1 MRLEWLM
8 EKFQALFQKIVA
20 IKLKRTESKKP
31 FRLLFI
37 APQPFYEDRGT
48 PIVILEELKCLS
60 DLGYDIDVLTYP
72 LGKGVF
78 LQGTE
83 LIRVRNPLKITS
95 IPIGFSWSKVILDI
109 QLALKAFQLA
119 RKTKYT
125 CVHGVEEGAAICLLL
140 KWLHGIPMVYDMH
153 SSIPEQLSSIS
164 YFSKGPGAYLA
175 KLVEKLLIRN
185 SNIIMASKGLA
196 PLINGIDP
204 TSVIKEWIF
213 ENCPPNKDSKKIEN
227 QLGIMGRPVVAY
239 VGNFAQYQG
248 VELLIDAILKVR
260 EMIDNVVLL
269 LVGGTENEI
278 AGLEKKVVSL
288 KLSNNVILIPR
299 VERDKVPE
307 YLSIADVLSL
317 PRPRGENAPL
327 KIYEYKKSG
336 KPIVATNI
344 PAHELIANNSTS
356 IMVAPEVGALVDGIM
371 HALKNGKPSAEE
383 NEISGEFCFSQVE
396 ALPEILSD
404 VYNTIIANS
413 C

>member
-1 MRLEWLM
+1 M
-8 EKFQALFQKIVA
+8 
-20 IKLKRTESKKP
+20 KRIEAKEP

-60 DLGYDIDVLTYP
+60 DLGYKIDVLTYP

-83 LIRVRNPLKITS
+83 LLRVSNPLKITS
-95 IPIGFSWSKVILDI
+95 IPIGFSWRKVFLDI

-119 RKTKYT
+119 KETKYA

-196 PLINGIDP
+196 PLINTIDP
-204 TSVIKEWIF
+204 TSVIKEWIL
-213 ENCPPNKDSKKIEN
+213 ENCLPNKDSNKIEN

-248 VELLIDAILKVR
+248 VEFLIDAILKVR
-260 EMIDNVVLL
+260 EEIDNVILL
-269 LVGGTENEI
+269 LVGGMENEI
-278 AGLEKKVVSL
+278 IELKKKVASL
-288 KLSNNVILIPR
+288 KLSDNVILIPR
-299 VERDKVPE
+299 VERGKVPE

-344 PAHELIANNSTS
+344 PAHKLIANDSTS
-356 IMVAPEVGALVDGIM
+356 IMVAPEVNALVDGIM
-371 HALKNGKPSAEE
+371 HALKNGKPAAEID
-383 NEISGEFCFSQVE
+383 EISSECSFSKVE
-396 ALPEILSD
+396 TLPETLSD

-413 C
+413 CAKVMQ

>member
-1 MRLEWLM
+1 MNGNG
-8 EKFQALFQKIVA
+8 K
-20 IKLKRTESKKP
+20 KKP

-78 LQGTE
+78 LQGTK
-83 LIRVRNPLKITS
+83 LIRVGNPLKITS

-119 RKTKYT
+119 KKKKYA

-175 KLVEKLLIRN
+175 KLVETLLIRN

-196 PLINGIDP
+196 PLISGIDS

-213 ENCPPNKDSKKIEN
+213 ENCPPSEDSKKIAN

-260 EMIDNVVLL
+260 EVINNVVLL

-278 AGLEKKVVSL
+278 AGLKRKVVSL

-299 VERDKVPE
+299 VERGKVPE

-344 PAHELIANNSTS
+344 PAHELIANNPTS
-356 IMVAPEVGALVDGIM
+356 IMVAPEASALVDGIM
-371 HALKNGKPSAEE
+371 HALKNGKPAAEG
-383 NEISGEFCFSQVE
+383 GEVSSVSSLSKVE
-396 ALPEILSD
+396 SLPNTLCD
-404 VYNTIIANS
+404 VYNTIIAGSRANVMQ
-413 C
+413 